1 MTVAANFVADGG
13 SIYNVKVTYT
23 IRESSEFMDVLH
35 GKDKVTVC
43 IMSYTAAA
51 TTTTTTTTTTTPI

>member
-23 IRESSEFMDVLH
+23 IRSSSELMDVLH

-43 IMSYTAAA
+43 IVSYTA
-51 TTTTTTTTTTTPI
+51 TTTTTTPI